1 MTRKELLKPRVIDC
15 VDRLRKLI
23 DIDAPPVIIGAEI
36 WLLFRTALAAY
47 GEKIG
52 QRMIHSLTEQA
63 LHSRGVCSMNECTNP
78 VDRAGLSVCESCG
91 AELDKLIEEGD
102 DEPDLRHTDLK
113 DDDRR
118 DRGEV

>member
-1 MTRKELLKPRVIDC
+1 
-15 VDRLRKLI
+15 LI
-23 DIDAPPVIIGAEI
+23 DIDAPPVLIGAEI

-91 AELDKLIEEGD
+91 AELDKLIED
-102 DEPDLRHTDLK
+102 SDVAA
-113 DDDRR
+113 
-118 DRGEV
+118 GEENQA